1 MRNLNLFLGLGLT
14 LLTIG
19 LSAQTRY
26 IDEIF
31 EVADVETVT
40 YATNVNVRL
49 MAAQGLTAD
58 VYKPADDE
66 SASLRPVVV
75 LFHTGNFL
83 PQYFNGGAYGAKDDS
98 VNVEILTRL
107 AKRGYV
113 GLSATYRDGWLPT
126 AENQDTRTG
135 TLLQAVYRASQ
146 DAHAMARY
154 LRMTV
159 AVEDNPLQIDTNR
172 IVFMGIGS
180 GGYVVNAHNFLDDID
195 QIAQNAK
202 FYDAGGNLLV
212 DAAVNSN
219 VEGTVMTAQN
229 LVNHPGY
236 SSDVALT
243 FNLGG
248 ALGDTL
254 WIDGEANEAP
264 TISAHSATD
273 PFAPYYRGTVI
284 VPTIPPMPVVDVEGS
299 RLVVELANQYGL
311 NDVLAPANELTL
323 PAMFPPICSAVNQIS
338 QAYEDVDFMSPI
350 PTNTDDVFKLG
361 TDNLLT
367 YLRTAPPNIGASG
380 ATSGMWNWFDE
391 ATLRFKI
398 NAINTQVPDAGLDA
412 DEIID
417 GEEQTNPLWNQ
428 PDAARANIDTV
439 IAFFLPR
446 AWYALDLETL
456 VSTEDLL
463 SSESVGFEVFPNPA
477 TTEFIIRTAAEYPI
491 RGLKIMDFNGRQV
504 ASYSGINQA
513 TFRIER
519 GELPKGNYILQLQLD
534 EGLAVRKLIL
544 H

>member
-1 MRNLNLFLGLGLT
+1 MRNFTYLLGLGLL
-14 LLTIG
+14 LLTLNLNG
-19 LSAQTRY
+19 QTRY

-31 EVADVETVT
+31 SSVDDSGTVT

-49 MAAQGLTAD
+49 MAAQELTAD
-58 VYKPADDE
+58 VYEPVGDTVSK
-66 SASLRPVVV
+66 RPVVV

-159 AVEDNPLQIDTNR
+159 AEMDNPMGIDTNR

-180 GGYVVNAHNFLDDID
+180 GGYVVNAHNFLDSIG
-195 QIAQNAK
+195 QIALNAN
-202 FYDAGGNLLV
+202 FYDEGGNLLV

-219 VEGTVMTAQN
+219 VEGTVQTTQN

-236 SSDVALT
+236 GSDVALT

-254 WIDGEANEAP
+254 WIDGDVNEAP
-264 TISAHSATD
+264 TIGSHSATD

-284 VPTIPPMPVVDVEGS
+284 VPTIPPMPVVDVQGT
-299 RLVVELANQYGL
+299 RLVVELANQNGT
-311 NDVLAPANELTL
+311 NDALAPANELTL
-323 PAMFPPICSAVNQIS
+323 PAIFPPICSAVNQIT
-338 QAYEDVDFMSPI
+338 QAYEAAPFMSPI
-350 PTNTDDVFKLG
+350 STNTDDVFTLG
-361 TDNLLT
+361 QDNLLT
-367 YLRTAPPNIGASG
+367 FLRTDTTIAGRSG
-380 ATSGMWNWFDE
+380 ATAGMWNWFDE
-391 ATLRFKI
+391 TTFRSKVAAI
-398 NAINTQVPDAGLDA
+398 NAAVADANLDA
-412 DEIID
+412 DEIISN
-417 GEEQTNPLWNQ
+417 EEQTNRLWNQ

-439 IAFFLPR
+439 MAFFLPR

-456 VSTEDLL
+456 VSTKDILTGASIGL
-463 SSESVGFEVFPNPA
+463 EVFPNPTA
-477 TTEFIIRTAAEYPI
+477 GEFTVRTQSEFPI
-491 RGLKIMDFNGRQV
+491 RALNVIDLAGRNV
-504 ASYSGINQA
+504 AAFTDINRSS
-513 TFRIER
+513 FRIER
-519 GELPKGNYILQLQLD
+519 NNLPRGTYFLRLQLD
-534 EGLAVRKLIL
+534 EGIATHKLIV